1 MKAVYIVELSEDG
14 LDIYTYSNI
23 KALYNGLN
31 EISYKKETIGFGDN
45 VVNYSYANLVKQL
58 RKSSQGGK
66 YYEKAFVGNKNG
78 YATITITQL
87 PIKTK

>member
-1 MKAVYIVELSEDG
+1 MKAVYVVELSEDG

-31 EISYKKETIGFGDN
+31 EISYNKGTIGLGDD
-45 VVNYSYANLVKQL
+45 VVKYSYANLVKAL
-58 RKSSQGGK
+58 RKSSQDGK
-66 YYEKAFVGNKNG
+66 YYEKAYIGNNQG
-78 YATITITQL
+78 YASITITQL